1 MKQYEILYHDRRT
14 EIVDHDT
21 VDDIIT
27 ELEMF
32 ERTDI
37 SQIHLLKDDGDFDT
51 IWTEE
56 EGLFVDGFGFPT
68 RDDYD
73 EDEYEYEDEDDYEEL
88 NEDEGSNDNEESNLK
103 DTNYVVVVDYEE
115 DSYLGDSFLLGWSNR
130 YDWFDDST
138 CGYDILNSDNQVQK
152 NKYGIL
158 IEVNDDVSVYVG
170 ETLDNCKGYC
180 DGGNQEG
187 YDCTVCKLEKDDD
200 DYKLIPVYPNPN
212 D

>member
-1 MKQYEILYHDRRT
+1 MEKYEILYHDRRT

-37 SQIHLLKDDGDFDT
+37 SQIHLLKDNGDFDT
-51 IWTEE
+51 VWTEE
-56 EGLFVDGFGFPT
+56 EGLFVDGFGLPT

-73 EDEYEYEDEDDYEEL
+73 DDYDDEDEDL
-88 NEDEGSNDNEESNLK
+88 NEDKGSNDNEESDFK
-103 DTNYVVVVDYEE
+103 DTNFVVVVDYQK

-130 YDWFDDST
+130 DDWYDDGT
-138 CGYDILNSDNQVQK
+138 CGYEILTSDNQVQK
-152 NKYGIL
+152 NKYGIF

-170 ETLDNCKGYC
+170 ETLEDCKEYC

-187 YDCTVCKLEKDDD
+187 YNCTVCKLEKDDN
-200 DYKLIPVYPNPN
+200 DYKLIPVYPNN
-212 D
+212 